1 MPERRVPTLADA
13 QRQVWV
19 RGSIGL
25 LLIGLA
31 LIFLLLILVKHVYQ
45 TPTYSF
51 FPWGADLRRYV
62 DPVLD
67 DWSVLSLL
75 WRSIPPRHPIT
86 GVPTTAMWEYV
97 YAIWGAIVVGGIGGW
112 LRSSA
117 YKRRAQI
124 TEFRQ
129 EMEREAWRQQARAAS
144 GIAPGLSRLDNG
156 YPAGH
161 LVRVPG
167 TTRTL
172 VSNVLGDRDPRP
184 DRRANEW
191 ARPALCGIFVL
202 SRSLAFQPQLRN
214 AHNPWGHCPAGTRP
228 GRLTGAALVI
238 IRGKKRL
245 AAIPYRLLTQP
256 HTPSRCADLNILVNS
271 EPIPARPIL

>member
-1 MPERRVPTLADA
+1 MPERRGPTLADA

-144 GIAPGLSRLDNG
+144 GIAPDYPGSTTVIQQGIWYG
-156 YPAGH
+156 YPAPPEPWSQTFWGIVILGLIVALMSG
-161 LVRVPG
+161 LVLLYAEYSYFQGRWP
-167 TTRTL
+167 
-172 VSNVLGDRDPRP
+172 S
-184 DRRANEW
+184 
-191 ARPALCGIFVL
+191 
-202 SRSLAFQPQLRN
+202 SRN
-214 AHNPWGHCPAGTRP
+214 
-228 GRLTGAALVI
+228 
-238 IRGKKRL
+238 
-245 AAIPYRLLTQP
+245 
-256 HTPSRCADLNILVNS
+256 
-271 EPIPARPIL
+271 